1 MYRQVASAQA
11 ALSCLAG
18 LLLGACSGGVVG
30 EPARVPRLA
39 TLGERGIDVDR
50 FFLDARSRT
59 APGEFPRSGS
69 GFESFRDRL
78 LRDIVIDELL
88 LIEAVE
94 RGIKV
99 SAEEVEALVSESAA
113 AVDDPETEG
122 LEFRLLEERYGTPEA
137 YRLVLRRRL
146 LVTRAETAVREQ
158 LDRDVEI
165 APQQLDEALARHAET
180 LVQAERIRARQI
192 FIPEQAMA
200 RRLHARLVGGADF
213 ETVARKQNGG
223 NGDMGW
229 MDVDSAPPLLVQVSE
244 GMAEGEISDL
254 HHSSLGYHIFQFLG
268 RRPAKPLAPEQA
280 RAEIE
285 KLLRGEAT
293 ESRFRLWLAAR
304 TDVLGLS
311 VDEKAVAKL
320 QCCHLGLPYFGK
332 PGQEDER

>member
-1 MYRQVASAQA
+1 MHPHVPGAQA
-11 ALSCLAG
+11 ALSCLAA
-18 LLLGACSGGVVG
+18 LLLSACSGGVVG
-30 EPARVPRLA
+30 EPGEVPRLA
-39 TLGERGIDVDR
+39 TLGERGIDIDR
-50 FFLDARSRT
+50 FLLDARSRT
-59 APGEFPRSGS
+59 APGEFARSGS

-78 LRDIVIDELL
+78 LRDIVIEEVL
-88 LIEAVE
+88 LIEAAE
-94 RGIKV
+94 RGISV
-99 SAEEVEALVSESAA
+99 SAEEVEALVAESAA

-122 LEFRLLEERYGTPEA
+122 LEFDLLEARYGTPEA

-146 LVTRAETAVREQ
+146 LVTRSESALREQ
-158 LDRDVEI
+158 LARDVEI
-165 APQQLDEALARHAET
+165 DPEQLDAALQRYAET
-180 LVQAERIRARQI
+180 LVQSERIRARQI
-192 FIPEQAMA
+192 FVPEQAMA
-200 RRLHARLVGGADF
+200 RRLLSRLRDGADF

-229 MDVDSAPPLLVQVSE
+229 MDVESAPPLLVQVSQ
-244 GMAEGEISDL
+244 GMSEGEISDL

-268 RRPAKPLAPEQA
+268 RRPARPLAPEQA

-285 KLLRGEAT
+285 KLLRSEAI